1 MSLEAI
7 SIRLGMAAVLGI
19 IMGLERELKQKPLG
33 LKTCVVISV
42 ISCLITIVSIESAEM
57 YSKMNSNIRTDPM
70 RLAAQVI
77 SGIGFLGAGV
87 ILRRRNNEISGL
99 TTAAIIWGASGC
111 GIAVGAGFYYEAFI
125 SIGIILFSLEIL
137 PVIVHLF
144 MPKTI
149 SSKELKVKFL
159 IFNQVDISRIIEK
172 MKIQNYKVNDVY
184 IKDLQEGQY
193 EMELVLKVPKEKN
206 ASEIFTSIREI
217 RDINVLEVGTS
228 N

>member
-19 IMGLERELKQKPLG
+19 IIGLERELKQKPLG

-42 ISCLITIVSIESAEM
+42 ISCLITVVSIESADL
-57 YSKMNSNIRTDPM
+57 YAKMNSNIRTDPM
-70 RLAAQVI
+70 RLTAQVI

-87 ILRRRNNEISGL
+87 ILRKRNNVISGL
-99 TTAAIIWGASGC
+99 TTAAIIWGASGV
-111 GIAVGAGFYYEAFI
+111 GIAVGAGFYYEACI
-125 SIGIILFSLEIL
+125 SIGIILFSLKVL
-137 PVIVHLF
+137 PLIVNLF
-144 MPKTI
+144 IPKTL

-159 IFNQVDISRIIEK
+159 ILDQVDISKIIEK
-172 MKIQNYKVNDVY
+172 VKCQNYNVNDIY

-193 EMELVLKVPKEKN
+193 QMELVLKVPKEKN
-206 ASEIFTSIREI
+206 ASEIFTSIRKI
-217 RDINVLEVGTS
+217 SDINILEIGS

>member
-1 MSLEAI
+1 MSLEAVCF
-7 SIRLGMAAVLGI
+7 RLGMAAVLGI
-19 IMGLERELKQKPLG
+19 IIGLERELKQKPLG

-42 ISCLITIVSIESAEM
+42 ISCLITIVSIESADL
-57 YSKMNSNIRTDPM
+57 YAKMNSNIRTDPM
-70 RLAAQVI
+70 RLTAQII

-87 ILRRRNNEISGL
+87 ILRRSNNEISGL

-125 SIGIILFSLEIL
+125 SIAIILFSLGVL
-137 PVIVHLF
+137 PAIVHLF
-144 MPKTI
+144 MPKTV

-159 IFNQVDISRIIEK
+159 LFNQVDISKIIEK
-172 MKIQNYKVNDVY
+172 MKSQNYNVYDVF

-193 EMELVLKVPKEKN
+193 ELELVLKVPKEKN

-217 RDINVLEVGTS
+217 RDISVLEVGS

>member
-1 MSLEAI
+1 MSLAEI
-7 SIRLGMAAVLGI
+7 SIRLGLAAVLGI

-42 ISCLITIVSIESAEM
+42 ISCLITIVSIESADL
-57 YSKMNSNIRTDPM
+57 YAKMNSNIRTDPM
-70 RLAAQVI
+70 RLTAQII

-87 ILRRRNNEISGL
+87 ILRRRNNVISGL

-111 GIAVGAGFYYEAFI
+111 GISVGAGFYYEAFI
-125 SIGIILFSLEIL
+125 SIAIILFSLEVL

-144 MPKTI
+144 MPKKL

-159 IFNQVDISRIIEK
+159 LFNQGDISKIIEK
-172 MKIQNYKVNDVY
+172 MKSQNYNVSDVY

-193 EMELVLKVPKEKN
+193 ELELVLKVPKEKN

-217 RDINVLEVGTS
+217 RDISVLEVGS